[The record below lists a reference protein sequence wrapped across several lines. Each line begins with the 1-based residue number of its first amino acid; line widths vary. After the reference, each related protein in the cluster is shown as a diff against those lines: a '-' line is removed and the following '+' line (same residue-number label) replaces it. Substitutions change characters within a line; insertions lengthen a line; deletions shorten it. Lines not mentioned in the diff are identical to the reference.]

1 MALSEFLRK
10 SMMDVQE
17 SYKNAISP
25 NSFDVTKNFDLTH
38 GWAICVT
45 G

>member
-1 MALSEFLRK
+1 
-10 SMMDVQE
+10 MDVQE
-17 SYKNAISP
+17 IVQNRYSTK
-25 NSFDVTKNFDLTH
+25 SFDVTKNFDLTH